1 MKSMPS
7 KPASSTSK
15 IEVNPGTLALR
26 GSLMGALLVGVL
38 LGLAWQFRS
47 QLLTAADYQR
57 ITGFYYWSGALVGLL
72 SASLGNALIAFGSM
86 KAHEDPRNSTGFI
99 RAVVL
104 DFALQFACAAV
115 SILGLIFKG
124 LKFEQVAAFGIT
136 LSLTVVVCRMAG
148 TTMVSR
154 ALVARAKQR
163 KRASEAQIDQ

>member
-1 MKSMPS
+1 
-7 KPASSTSK
+7 
-15 IEVNPGTLALR
+15 
-26 GSLMGALLVGVL
+26 
-38 LGLAWQFRS
+38 
-47 QLLTAADYQR
+47 
-57 ITGFYYWSGALVGLL
+57 
-72 SASLGNALIAFGSM
+72 
-86 KAHEDPRNSTGFI
+86 
-99 RAVVL
+99 VL

-115 SILGLIFKG
+115 SIFGLIFKG